1 MSRWEQI
8 VEFAESTGIELV
20 FGLNGATRASS
31 TTPLDWSIK
40 NTQNF
45 VTYVA
50 EHNAA
55 AIYGFELG
63 NEKCGQIDPTVYA
76 NDIRH
81 LMSLVHQHWQ
91 AGEKKPR
98 VIGPDCNP
106 IGGSWVGEFLSNA
119 SDGERPFLILPR
131 ALAVSLI
138 RNAPRLSVL
147 NVYTYHN
154 CKIVILSR
162 FACCPSR

>member
-1 MSRWEQI
+1 MLADMSRWEQI

-55 AIYGFELG
+55 AYPAQRRPVALH
-63 NEKCGQIDPTVYA
+63 IDEGHH
-76 NDIRH
+76 H
-81 LMSLVHQHWQ
+81 LH
-91 AGEKKPR
+91 
-98 VIGPDCNP
+98 
-106 IGGSWVGEFLSNA
+106 
-119 SDGERPFLILPR
+119 
-131 ALAVSLI
+131 
-138 RNAPRLSVL
+138 
-147 NVYTYHN
+147 HN
-154 CKIVILSR
+154 KLD
-162 FACCPSR
+162 

>member
-81 LMSLVHQHWQ
+81 LV
-91 AGEKKPR
+91 R
-98 VIGPDCNP
+98 N
-106 IGGSWVGEFLSNA
+106 
-119 SDGERPFLILPR
+119 SD
-131 ALAVSLI
+131 
-138 RNAPRLSVL
+138 
-147 NVYTYHN
+147 
-154 CKIVILSR
+154 
-162 FACCPSR
+162 